1 MHHLKLVPTA
11 KTFELFRQQFG
22 KNLYYIFFKILRGC
36 VKQKQLFFYEKQEK
50 DVQIN
55 FIKFKGKHL
64 LKKYFSESCS
74 PIPETFLKRV
84 SISGVFP

>member
-1 MHHLKLVPTA
+1 MSLKIVNMHHLKLVPTA

-50 DVQIN
+50 DAQKN
-55 FIKFKGKHL
+55 FIKFRGNTCYRNIFRKVVVL
-64 LKKYFSESCS
+64 YLKLF
-74 PIPETFLKRV
+74 
-84 SISGVFP
+84 